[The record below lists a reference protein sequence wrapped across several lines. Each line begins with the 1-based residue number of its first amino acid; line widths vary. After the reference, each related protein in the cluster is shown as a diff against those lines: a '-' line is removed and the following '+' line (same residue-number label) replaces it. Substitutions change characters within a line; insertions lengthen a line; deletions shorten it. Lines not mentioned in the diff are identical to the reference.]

1 LKTTIDNRTDMKV
14 LELIQNRLIFV
25 TGKGGVGKTCLSAS
39 LGQLS
44 ADIGHKTLIVEV
56 DNFHPSLSPIFSTEN
71 KYHPQTVRRNLD
83 ICNCTWPAALE
94 DWLVHTI
101 KIRSIVNLVLSNKIA
116 MLFLNATPGAREIVI
131 LSKIIHQLD
140 FYDKVIV
147 DLPASGHA
155 FGILRVP
162 TTAIS
167 LMRTGP
173 IHDRAKQINAVFS
186 SNKAAIVLSSL
197 PEEMVVNETIEFYD
211 KIRNEIPQFQNITVF
226 LNRTAVPSFSKE
238 EAQLLQQLK
247 EEQAKHPEWKEYI
260 QAGSWDKEL
269 EESTT
274 RAIGRLEEKLGYSI
288 FTFARLGLL
297 GGFEGGIR
305 KVVEQMTSSL
315 NRRIQKEASQ
325 Q

>member
-1 LKTTIDNRTDMKV
+1 MKTLDVVNS
-14 LELIQNRLIFV
+14 RLIFV
-25 TGKGGVGKTCLSAS
+25 SGKGGVGKTCLTASLGKTSAS
-39 LGQLS
+39 LGK
-44 ADIGHKTLIVEV
+44 KTLIIEV
-56 DNFHPSLSPIFSTEN
+56 DNFHPSFSPIFKKEN
-71 KYHPQTVRRNLD
+71 TYEPVNIEKNLD
-83 ICNCTWPAALE
+83 MCNVTWPTALE

-101 KIRSIVNLVLSNKIA
+101 HLKSVVHLVLSNRIA